1 MNTPPDEDH
10 DGLSYLDGYNVWG
23 GSGANSSL
31 VLGGDDDTNSF
42 ISQYQ
47 QEDAYTE
54 EDEDGGGGGGEDED
68 VEGGGGEDED
78 VEGGAGGGGDDRL
91 LTDLHEF
98 ERAGGDLSD
107 RDAVIRFLNTLDYL
121 SNQEAV
127 INEAV
132 RLMRLHR
139 FLSSPA
145 TMSASVLRRLESDID
160 RLVSSLPESCRDM
173 VHVTDRTAT
182 ISEALEKGLL
192 KEEDDIFKHLIK
204 LQAKAIRSLR

>member
-23 GSGANSSL
+23 GSDAKSSL
-31 VLGGDDDTNSF
+31 VLGGDDDDTNSF

-54 EDEDGGGGGGEDED
+54 EDED